1 MKIFLHLMNMARP
14 GNPKEKLLS
23 TAARL
28 FYKQGYQ
35 ATGINQL
42 LNEAGVAKA
51 SLYTHF
57 GSREALAL
65 AYLKE
70 ARAAWFRAF
79 TAVVEKEKKPAARLL
94 AIFSFL
100 ETSLP
105 ANDFRGCRFINMQ
118 AELAGDSPLLH
129 AQIKAHKQQLRH
141 YIRQLATDAGKPV
154 LTGDTAYLLFESA
167 IVESMV
173 HRDLWPVKTAVKQI
187 RQLLSA

>member
-1 MKIFLHLMNMARP
+1 MARP
-14 GNPKEKLLS
+14 GNPKEKLLT

-28 FYKQGYQ
+28 FFEQGYQ
-35 ATGINQL
+35 ATGINQIL
-42 LNEAGVAKA
+42 EEAGVAKA

-70 ARAAWFRAF
+70 ARTAWFRAF
-79 TAVVEKEKKPAARLL
+79 TTVVEKEKKPVGRLL

-100 ETSLP
+100 EESLP
-105 ANDFRGCRFINMQ
+105 AHDFRGCRFINMQ
-118 AELAGDSPLLH
+118 AELAGESPVLH
-129 AQIKAHKQQLRH
+129 AQIKAHKQQLRR
-141 YIRQLATDAGKPV
+141 YIRRLATDAGKPS

-173 HRDLWPVKTAVKQI
+173 HRDLWPVKTAVKQLKA
-187 RQLLSA
+187 LLSA

>member
-1 MKIFLHLMNMARP
+1 MARP
-14 GNPKEKLLS
+14 GNPREKLLA

-28 FYKQGYQ
+28 FYEQGYQ

-42 LNEAGVAKA
+42 LDEAGVAKA
-51 SLYTHF
+51 SLYAHF

-79 TAVVEKEKKPAARLL
+79 TTVVEKEKKPAGRLP
-94 AIFSFL
+94 AIFNFL
-100 ETSLP
+100 EESLP

-118 AELAGDSPLLH
+118 AELAGESPLLH
-129 AQIKAHKQQLRH
+129 AQIKAHKQQLRQ
-141 YIRQLATDAGKPV
+141 YIRQLAADAGKPV

-173 HRDLWPVKTAVKQI
+173 HRDLWPVRAAAKQI
-187 RQLLSA
+187 RQLLST